1 MIQINHLSKKYGSK
15 IILEQV
21 CCQLENHRIY
31 GLAGVNGAGKSTLL
45 QAIAQPEVIDSGNV
59 KVDGIDSR
67 VFESRYHFFYIPDN
81 KEMFLNLSGK
91 EYLKFVVKIYHQDK
105 KKADERLRKLSSAFG
120 MEPSLDECI
129 GRYSFG
135 MKQKVYLMAAFLSGA
150 GNFILD
156 EPFNGLDFKSAD
168 ALKQMLLE
176 YRNAGN
182 LILLSIHNPDF
193 ISGLCDSVIFMDK
206 QNVTVYSSFSL
217 T

>member
-31 GLAGVNGAGKSTLL
+31 GLSGANGAGKSTLL

-81 KEMFLNLSGK
+81 KEMFLNLSGR

-206 QNVTVYSSFSL
+206 QNVTVYSCFSL